1 MTQQR
6 SMAVVGAGVVGQ
18 VYAGRLAE
26 AGHRVHLIARGA
38 TLTDLTREGVRLHR
52 DGRTSTPDVDIVADP
67 ADLPGEVDVAYLA
80 VRADQVESALPLLER
95 VPARVVVTLVN
106 LAGEARPVADRLGRE
121 RTILGFS
128 GVGGTRGPDGV
139 TYHEVKQQPTTIGRA
154 GGREQAV
161 VADLRGAG
169 FTVDTVDDPVAWLA
183 THAVFIA
190 GIGAAILRS
199 GDSTTLGRDRAA
211 TSQMVLAVRDGFQAL
226 SRLGTPVIPTP
237 LKVIFTQ
244 VPRLI
249 SVPYWQRQLRGE
261 LGTLALEPHVLSTR
275 DTEFRTLAE
284 AARELTGWS
293 PILDRHLASA
303 GFSAERP
310 R

>member
-1 MTQQR
+1 MSRVCELTGKRPTVGNTVSHANNKKRRRFLPNLHTQR
-6 SMAVVGAGVVGQ
+6 FWLEGEKRWIS
-18 VYAGRLAE
+18 L
-26 AGHRVHLIARGA
+26 RV
-38 TLTDLTREGVRLHR
+38 
-52 DGRTSTPDVDIVADP
+52 STN
-67 ADLPGEVDVAYLA
+67 
-80 VRADQVESALPLLER
+80 AL
-95 VPARVVVTLVN
+95 
-106 LAGEARPVADRLGRE
+106 
-121 RTILGFS
+121 RTIEKNGL
-128 GVGGTRGPDGV
+128 D
-139 TYHEVKQQPTTIGRA
+139 
-154 GGREQAV
+154 AV

-275 DTEFRTLAE
+275 DTEFRMLAE

>member
-1 MTQQR
+1 
-6 SMAVVGAGVVGQ
+6 
-18 VYAGRLAE
+18 
-26 AGHRVHLIARGA
+26 
-38 TLTDLTREGVRLHR
+38 
-52 DGRTSTPDVDIVADP
+52 
-67 ADLPGEVDVAYLA
+67 
-80 VRADQVESALPLLER
+80 
-95 VPARVVVTLVN
+95 
-106 LAGEARPVADRLGRE
+106 
-121 RTILGFS
+121 
-128 GVGGTRGPDGV
+128 
-139 TYHEVKQQPTTIGRA
+139 
-154 GGREQAV
+154 
-161 VADLRGAG
+161 
-169 FTVDTVDDPVAWLA
+169 
-183 THAVFIA
+183 
-190 GIGAAILRS
+190 
-199 GDSTTLGRDRAA
+199 
-211 TSQMVLAVRDGFQAL
+211 MVLAVRDGFQAL

-275 DTEFRTLAE
+275 DTEFRMLAE